1 MAAPAH
7 QYHPHDETPALL
19 LNLGAVPATNIVQQ
33 CLEPKGKNSRYAL
46 GLFFILVQ
54 CVVWIVAAVVAQKL
68 FSDYQVPPF
77 LLTYIGMSLLAL
89 LLPIH
94 FMREQWATA
103 NAPPLLNQALQ
114 ADDNHHTAP
123 QITES
128 LSVDSL
134 AVQLE
139 SAQHCTDYMDF
150 AHASTHQLANDHVRK
165 WNHRKH
171 ITAALWLTPAM
182 FVADYMFNKALAG
195 TSVASAT
202 VLVSTQSLWVF
213 LLAAL
218 VFHLEPWSIWKLGGV
233 IAGVAGTALTAY
245 DDVHKNGDNAEDQ
258 GEHAIGGDV
267 AAVVAALLYAIYT
280 IQVKKFCPENEDLY
294 SMSLLLGY
302 IGLICTVAMAP
313 IGIYMSIQLHTV
325 GEGWT
330 WVLLGM
336 ICAKGILD
344 FMVTDYCLFRA
355 ILLTN
360 ATVATVGLGLTI
372 PMAFCADFVMGKLD
386 SVTLTG
392 VAGTL
397 AIAIGFLIVN
407 LVPDEVDH
415 TNDNKDDTVGDIKD
429 NSRPAAKESHVML

>member
-1 MAAPAH
+1 
-7 QYHPHDETPALL
+7 
-19 LNLGAVPATNIVQQ
+19 
-33 CLEPKGKNSRYAL
+33 
-46 GLFFILVQ
+46 
-54 CVVWIVAAVVAQKL
+54 
-68 FSDYQVPPF
+68 
-77 LLTYIGMSLLAL
+77 
-89 LLPIH
+89 
-94 FMREQWATA
+94 
-103 NAPPLLNQALQ
+103 
-114 ADDNHHTAP
+114 
-123 QITES
+123 
-128 LSVDSL
+128 
-134 AVQLE
+134 
-139 SAQHCTDYMDF
+139 
-150 AHASTHQLANDHVRK
+150 
-165 WNHRKH
+165 
-171 ITAALWLTPAM
+171 
-182 FVADYMFNKALAG
+182 
-195 TSVASAT
+195 
-202 VLVSTQSLWVF
+202 
-213 LLAAL
+213 
-218 VFHLEPWSIWKLGGV
+218 
-233 IAGVAGTALTAY
+233 
-245 DDVHKNGDNAEDQ
+245 
-258 GEHAIGGDV
+258 
-267 AAVVAALLYAIYT
+267 
-280 IQVKKFCPENEDLY
+280 LY

-429 NSRPAAKESHVML
+429 NKSPAAKESHVML